1 MSEKLQLG
9 ENHRRAVS
17 VLLRGLERMCD
28 EIESALVETPGV
40 LRRATDDLSAAQG
53 MALRK
58 MSGRVRG
65 EIRRLNSEIELDPAV
80 RSRQRTIRAILS
92 ANIFNL
98 EESGSGRRRGYGPM
112 SKETA
117 AQLEGEFNRLTAL
130 LEEMEAVVEQK

>member
-40 LRRATDDLSAAQG
+40 LRRVKDDLSAAQG

-92 ANIFNL
+92 VNIINL
-98 EESGSGRRRGYGPM
+98 EESGSERLRGYGPM
-112 SKETA
+112 SKEA
-117 AQLEGEFNRLTAL
+117 AEQLDGEFNLLIAL
-130 LEEMEAVVEQK
+130 LEEMEAVVERK

>member
-28 EIESALVETPGV
+28 EIESALVEAPGV
-40 LRRATDDLSAAQG
+40 LRRVKDDLSAAQG

-65 EIRRLNSEIELDPAV
+65 EIRRLNLEIELEPGV

-92 ANIFNL
+92 VNIINL
-98 EESGSGRRRGYGPM
+98 EESGSERLRGYGVL
-112 SKETA
+112 SKEAA
-117 AQLEGEFNRLTAL
+117 AQLDGEFNRLIAL

>member
-40 LRRATDDLSAAQG
+40 LRRVKDDLSAAQG

-92 ANIFNL
+92 VNIINL
-98 EESGSGRRRGYGPM
+98 GNRDRNGSAVMGQCRKRRQSSSTGN
-112 SKETA
+112 STS
-117 AQLEGEFNRLTAL
+117 
-130 LEEMEAVVEQK
+130 